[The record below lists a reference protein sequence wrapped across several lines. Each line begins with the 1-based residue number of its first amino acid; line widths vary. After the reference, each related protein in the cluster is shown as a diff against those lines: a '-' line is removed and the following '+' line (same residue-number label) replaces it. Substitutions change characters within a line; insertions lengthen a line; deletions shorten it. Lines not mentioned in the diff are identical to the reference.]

1 MNIPLIAV
9 IGPVEPG
16 LLHAFRDHYSS
27 IGVTSFHLAFH
38 FTAEHSPA
46 AARAVLSAAR
56 DLPGPPPV
64 ISRGPWHEPLHSQL
78 RDQLR
83 AEAGGGWQMIADS
96 DEFHAYPG
104 PIAAMI
110 AEAERAGSG
119 VIGGVLLDRVRA
131 GGLLCS
137 VPVTDTAAGLDQAY
151 PLGGFLTW
159 KLLGGDPRK
168 VVLARSG
175 MPLALGSHRSPG
187 NRPRNDPLV
196 VVHHFKWRPGVT
208 DDLRR
213 RIRCH
218 SNGEWHE
225 QTPAIRTEAGRLLAH
240 LDQNGGRIDTTS
252 PDLAWRPAALTAMP
266 SWWPQEAAR
275 VAAQFR
281 PPASAPDHP

>member
-1 MNIPLIAV
+1 MIAV

-16 LLHAFRDHYSS
+16 LLHAFGDHYTR

-38 FTAEHSPA
+38 FTAEHGPA
-46 AARAVLSAAR
+46 VTRSALSAAR

-64 ISRGPWHEPLHSQL
+64 ISSGPWHEPLHSQL

-96 DEFHAYPG
+96 DEFHAYPA
-104 PIAAMI
+104 PVAAMI
-110 AEAERAGSG
+110 AEAEHTGSG
-119 VIGGVLLDRVRA
+119 VIGGVLLDRVQA
-131 GGLLCS
+131 DGFLSS
-137 VPVTDTAAGLDQAY
+137 VPVTGTVAGLDQAY

-168 VVLARSG
+168 VVLARSD

-187 NRPRNDPLV
+187 SRPRNDPLV
-196 VVHHFKWRPGVT
+196 VVHHFKWRSGVT

-218 SNGEWHE
+218 SSGEWHE

-240 LDQNGGRIDTTS
+240 LDHNGGRIDTTS
-252 PDLAWRPAALTAMP
+252 PDLALRPVTLTAMP
-266 SWWPQEAAR
+266 RWWPHEAAQ

-281 PPASAPDHP
+281 PPAAAAARP